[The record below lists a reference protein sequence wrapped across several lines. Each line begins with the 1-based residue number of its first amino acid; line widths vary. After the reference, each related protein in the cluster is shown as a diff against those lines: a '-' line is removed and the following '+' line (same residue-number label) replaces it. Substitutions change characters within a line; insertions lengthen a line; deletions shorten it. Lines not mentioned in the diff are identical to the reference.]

1 MAETLAEMHARHAR
15 EIEAIERPGAP
26 TYSQLAAEVEK
37 LRELDRLATLALLG
51 AGRAVGELMARAKA
65 AEARADE
72 ASREFTL
79 LKEGAG
85 VDELLGAELVRQRDA
100 AHRELKAIKA
110 GLAKADTAASPSCA
124 RCGEAQSHHVHDL
137 EHIVTPHPFQAATL
151 PAKRGFDD
159 CPSCHGEGPFWRWD
173 GRGYCTTCE
182 GRATSSAEEGK

>member
-37 LRELDRLATLALLG
+37 LREL
-51 AGRAVGELMARAKA
+51 

>member
-51 AGRAVGELMARAKA
+51 
-65 AEARADE
+65 
-72 ASREFTL
+72 
-79 LKEGAG
+79 
-85 VDELLGAELVRQRDA
+85 LVRQRDA